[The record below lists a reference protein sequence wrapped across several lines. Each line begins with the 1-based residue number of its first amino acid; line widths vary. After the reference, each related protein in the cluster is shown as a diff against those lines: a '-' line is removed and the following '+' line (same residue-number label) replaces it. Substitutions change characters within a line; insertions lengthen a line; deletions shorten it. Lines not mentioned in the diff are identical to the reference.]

1 MLLTLAVGL
10 MAVTASGRRP
20 WAQEP
25 QVRQYFVAA
34 EEVIWDFAPSGR
46 NLAMDHGAHGAALPA
61 TWAGSKRWKK
71 VRYVEYT
78 DGTFSTRKPQ
88 PEWLGILGPIIRA
101 EVGDV
106 VRVHFLN
113 RTRGHYGM
121 HPHGLRYTKD
131 HEGAHYR
138 ASGAGTRIGPG
149 GRFTYEWIADAASGP
164 GHSIVGVTPCRRAS
178 RTRLRAIVVTAG
190 KAGRCLAGRRGS

>member
-1 MLLTLAVGL
+1 
-10 MAVTASGRRP
+10 
-20 WAQEP
+20 
-25 QVRQYFVAA
+25 
-34 EEVIWDFAPSGR
+34 
-46 NLAMDHGAHGAALPA
+46 MDHGAHGAALPA

-138 ASGAGTRIGPG
+138 ASGAGARIGPG

-164 GHSIVGVTPCRRAS
+164 GPADLSSIVWWYHSHVDEPLETNAGLLVRRSISGTPGPVSGCGSGPSSSRCRARVRPYPDDHA
-178 RTRLRAIVVTAG
+178 RP
-190 KAGRCLAGRRGS
+190 